1 MHVYV
6 CIVSWIEKKRRMS
19 QRFFF
24 FFFFWGGGGG
34 GGESGERARETKDI
48 YKELCR
54 EQASEIKR
62 EGKV

>member
-1 MHVYV
+1 MY
-6 CIVSWIEKKRRMS
+6 SELDRKEKKNES
-19 QRFFF
+19 KIFFF
-24 FFFFWGGGGG
+24 FFLG
-34 GGESGERARETKDI
+34 GGESGERARETKEI